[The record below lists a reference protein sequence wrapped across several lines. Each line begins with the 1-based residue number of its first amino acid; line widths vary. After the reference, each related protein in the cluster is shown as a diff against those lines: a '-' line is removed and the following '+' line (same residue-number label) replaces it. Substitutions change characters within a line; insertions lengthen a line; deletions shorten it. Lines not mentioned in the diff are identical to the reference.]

1 MGKAR
6 TLFSLYA
13 VAFDMNEDKINQVPS
28 AVWDGTTRVHV
39 VRKSENPLYWN
50 LINEFKSLTGVPVLL
65 NTSFN
70 RHGIA
75 TISTPRQAVEH
86 LLEGCMDFLSVG
98 RYLVS
103 FAENRLVAER
113 EEFTEPE
120 DLLLK
125 EESVKRLSV
134 FKDYGSVE
142 EMKSYLDKLSRL
154 IGFEI
159 SVVQDAN

>member
-1 MGKAR
+1 
-6 TLFSLYA
+6 
-13 VAFDMNEDKINQVPS
+13 
-28 AVWDGTTRVHV
+28 
-39 VRKSENPLYWN
+39 
-50 LINEFKSLTGVPVLL
+50 
-65 NTSFN
+65 
-70 RHGIA
+70 
-75 TISTPRQAVEH
+75 
-86 LLEGCMDFLSVG
+86 MDFLSVG

-159 SVVQDAN
+159 SVVQDKLISFEGKILDIDQAQIAISNHLRSVI